1 MAPRPKLTL
10 YIDTVSPFAYIAY
23 HVLRNDPVFK
33 ECEITYI
40 PVFLGGI
47 MKACNNVPPI
57 SIKNKDAWINVER
70 KRWARLF
77 NVPMADEAPEGFPH
91 LTLTIMRA
99 LCALIILH
107 PGDEGQDVLAKALEA
122 LCRAYWVDKRKTF
135 ERDVLVEVLAETFGG
150 EEAEKV
156 MATAGQEGKALLA
169 KNSEQA
175 VTEGAFGLPYFVA
188 TNSQG
193 ETDRFWGVDH
203 MGLLTMHL
211 GLKKPATGGWRALL

>member
-1 MAPRPKLTL
+1 
-10 YIDTVSPFAYIAY
+10 
-23 HVLRNDPVFK
+23 
-33 ECEITYI
+33 
-40 PVFLGGI
+40 
-47 MKACNNVPPI
+47 
-57 SIKNKDAWINVER
+57 
-70 KRWARLF
+70 
-77 NVPMADEAPEGFPH
+77 
-91 LTLTIMRA
+91 
-99 LCALIILH
+99 
-107 PGDEGQDVLAKALEA
+107 
-122 LCRAYWVDKRKTF
+122 
-135 ERDVLVEVLAETFGG
+135 
-150 EEAEKV
+150 